1 MAQSHIS
8 LLYFLSTPCEEIT
21 NLLASTQTALS
32 SVLPKN
38 MLYYLYCF
46 QSSGDLQN
54 DEETAALMLQ
64 MTQGCGKLMNS
75 LNSERKGSFHRLSG

>member
-1 MAQSHIS
+1 MRRFS
-8 LLYFLSTPCEEIT
+8 LVSILEKYILFF
-21 NLLASTQTALS
+21 
-32 SVLPKN
+32 
-38 MLYYLYCF
+38 YF

-64 MTQGCGKLMNS
+64 MIQGCGKLMNS